1 MTDTGGAGG
10 GDWSTGSA
18 EPARVLPPA
27 GPPTT
32 LPHRLCTIHLPLI
45 LIGLG
50 LFVAVVLVALDRWRR
65 GTLVFGIVTLAAAG
79 IRLVFTEDRVGVLA
93 VRSRLF
99 DVATLATFG
108 SLVIWLGASIESLGT
123 G

>member
-1 MTDTGGAGG
+1 M
-10 GDWSTGSA
+10 
-18 EPARVLPPA
+18 L
-27 GPPTT
+27 
-32 LPHRLCTIHLPLI
+32 HRLYTIHLPLI

-50 LFVAVVLVALDRWRR
+50 LFVAVVLVAMDRWRR
-65 GTLVFGIVTLAAAG
+65 GTLVFGIVTVGAAA
-79 IRLVFTEDRVGVLA
+79 IRLVLSEDRVGVLA

-108 SLVIWLGASIESLGT
+108 GLVIWLGASIESLGT